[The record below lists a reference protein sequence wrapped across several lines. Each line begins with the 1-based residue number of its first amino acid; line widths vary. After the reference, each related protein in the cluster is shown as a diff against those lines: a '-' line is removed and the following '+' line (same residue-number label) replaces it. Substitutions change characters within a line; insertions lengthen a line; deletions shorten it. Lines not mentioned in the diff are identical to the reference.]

1 MLVTPAMRHA
11 LFLLSFLLLGYAVS
25 APAQTEPRQ
34 VQRVL
39 EPVLVSPEVVA
50 SELRSYL
57 FAKAPRLRLP
67 ASAAEWAA
75 ESRRLRESLLRD
87 IVFHGWPDEWVRAP
101 LRVEDVGEIQTDGS
115 YRMRKL
121 RYEIVPGFWS
131 SAILYLPL
139 KLSGRV
145 PAVLN
150 VNGHVGP
157 EGKAI
162 EYKQKRCIH
171 FARHGLIALN
181 LEWLSFGE
189 LTHKENVHWF
199 GAHLDLAG
207 ANSLGLFYLAM
218 RKGLDFLAG
227 YPQADPRRLAVTGLS
242 GGGWQTIVLSALD
255 ERVDVSIPVA
265 GYASVISRIERTAD
279 VGDVEQNATDLLT
292 VADYPALTA
301 MRAPKPT
308 LLVYNSEDDCC
319 FRAPLVRPYIFDEI
333 LPFFRL
339 AGKPDHLAWHE
350 NADPGTHNYQ
360 LDNRRAAYRFLAR
373 HWQLP
378 LPEAEGDADLKSYS
392 ELEAGLPPDNLTI
405 LGVARKLAARRQGP
419 AAGESAEARRARLR
433 EVVRYR
439 PVRVGHAWAVA
450 NTHQK
455 GLATRGYRFAFDN
468 GLSAAGVWLQAL
480 DASGAAATI
489 VLHDEGKKAA
499 GRLVSDRV
507 NRGETVLAADLLF
520 TGDAA
525 GASPGPRGY
534 AQLVA
539 TLGERGLGL
548 RAAQLAALARWLR
561 PQGPAV
567 RLEVHGKRSQV
578 AALAAAA
585 LEPGLFREVIVYDGI
600 DSLGHL
606 LEAPV
611 DYGDMPELFCL
622 DLFRTFDLS
631 AMIALADAKVSR
643 SALRP

>member
-1 MLVTPAMRHA
+1 MRSSSCLVSCLLFSWVVPAA
-11 LFLLSFLLLGYAVS
+11 
-25 APAQTEPRQ
+25 AQTEPRQ

-39 EPVLVSPEVVA
+39 EPALVSPEVVA

-57 FAKAPRLRLP
+57 LAKAPRLRLP
-67 ASAAEWAA
+67 GSAAEWTAA
-75 ESRRLRESLLRD
+75 SRRLRDTLLRD

-101 LRVEDVGEIQTDGS
+101 LRVEDAGEIPTDGS

-139 KLSGRV
+139 KLSGRA

-157 EGKAI
+157 EGKAV

-199 GAHLDLAG
+199 GGHLDLAG
-207 ANSLGLFYLAM
+207 ANSLGLFYFAM

-227 YPQADPRRLAVTGLS
+227 HPQADPRRLAVTGLS

-265 GYASVISRIERTAD
+265 GYASVISRIERPGD
-279 VGDVEQNATDLLT
+279 VGDIEQNATDLLT

-339 AGKPDHLAWHE
+339 AGQPDHLAWHE

-373 HWQLP
+373 HWQVP
-378 LPEAEGDADLKSYS
+378 LPEAEGETDLKSYT
-392 ELEAGLPPDNLTI
+392 ELEVGLPADNLTI
-405 LGVARKLAARRQGP
+405 LGVARKLAARRP
-419 AAGESAEARRARLR
+419 SPVPGESADARRARLR
-433 EVVRYR
+433 QLVRYR
-439 PVRVGHAWAVA
+439 PVQVSHAWALA

-455 GLATRGYRFAFDN
+455 GLATRGYRFALDN

-480 DASGAAATI
+480 DSAGAAATI
-489 VLHDEGKKAA
+489 VLHDEGRKAA
-499 GRLVSDRV
+499 GRIVSDRV

-534 AQLVA
+534 AQLLA

-567 RLEVHGKRSQV
+567 RLEVYGKRSQITALV
-578 AALAAAA
+578 AAAI
-585 LEPGLFREVIVYDGI
+585 EPGLFREILVYEGI

-611 DYGDMPELFCL
+611 DYGEAPELFCL
-622 DLFRTFDLS
+622 DLYRSFDLN

-643 SALRP
+643 SVLRP